1 MAVAQTLSS
10 DRVLSRV
17 LQSPPAPGLERCARR
32 RMVPF
37 VTGLSGSGSF
47 VAGPPVFANKALSGD
62 SSCSFIYILSLFLI
76 IGLK

>member
-1 MAVAQTLSS
+1 
-10 DRVLSRV
+10 
-17 LQSPPAPGLERCARR
+17 
-32 RMVPF
+32 MVPF